1 MTPMLLIR
9 TLVSSR
15 PDLSGYKD
23 ITTAYKISFKSLARR
38 YIKLHDEI
46 ADIDVMMNSIVDE
59 LAPEL
64 VKQKAIGQV
73 TASQLLITLGDNPER
88 MKSEASFEALWG
100 VSLTLASSGKTNR
113 HRLNRGGDRAA
124 NSTLQIIAIGKFR
137 TDKKT
142 NKYIEKHTSEG
153 LSKME
158 IIGCLKR
165 YIAIEVYHLLKNRQ
179 SHINSTK
186 IID

>member
-46 ADIDVMMNSIVDE
+46 ADIDIMMNSIVDE

-73 TASQLLITLGDNPER
+73 TASQL
-88 MKSEASFEALWG
+88 
-100 VSLTLASSGKTNR
+100 
-113 HRLNRGGDRAA
+113 
-124 NSTLQIIAIGKFR
+124 
-137 TDKKT
+137 
-142 NKYIEKHTSEG
+142 
-153 LSKME
+153 
-158 IIGCLKR
+158 
-165 YIAIEVYHLLKNRQ
+165 
-179 SHINSTK
+179 
-186 IID
+186 